1 MIRFIPDSA
10 MMESILRDSSLMD
23 PYQYIQNVLH
33 LRQDCTYAHYC
44 LNRVFEHI
52 KDTWNKINI
61 MVMGMYIR
69 FMFWNDHTA

>member
-33 LRQDCTYAHYC
+33 LRQDCTCTLLFNQDFRTHGRYMEQNEYYGYG
-44 LNRVFEHI
+44 HI
-52 KDTWNKINI
+52 IQ
-61 MVMGMYIR
+61 
-69 FMFWNDHTA
+69 FMFME